1 MINRNRL
8 QDMVSI
14 NGVKMTYL
22 LSPDQPSQPSVA
34 TFLNW
39 NFIKRSRIYSLLGNN
54 ISYSIHLENL
64 EPFLCQ
70 SSIKFDL

>member
-39 NFIKRSRIYSLLGNN
+39 NFIKSRINSLLGNN
-54 ISYSIHLENL
+54 IFYSIHLENS
-64 EPFLCQ
+64 EPFLCRN
-70 SSIKFDL
+70 SIKFDL